1 MDVKTVNWAAIRC
14 ERELGATFRALAEK
28 HGLSVATLY
37 RRARMEGW
45 GERNSR
51 AEDTAEVV
59 SRLRLAMLETLEDE
73 NVTLTIRDMKDL
85 AALTRELLA
94 LEDAAHKSDETGAPE
109 VRLVL
114 ADEVER
120 WSV

>member
-1 MDVKTVNWAAIRC
+1 MEVKTVNWAAIRC

-51 AEDTAEVV
+51 
-59 SRLRLAMLETLEDE
+59 AMLETLEDE